1 MKYLDTKHERKSA
14 TITVLLLSILVLL
27 CFVVGQP
34 YMDPPAEYGVA
45 LDFGNS
51 SSVNNNIQAEPS
63 EPASKS
69 EEIEEIEPE
78 EVIEEEATDEVIEEE
93 VVEEE
98 VVEEEVVEDTT
109 KEEAIEAAEK
119 EAAEAAEKLLTQK
132 AEEALKIKEAKAAK
146 DKLEREAKEKAE
158 KEAKEKA
165 DRVAKA
171 KAAKEAK
178 QKAAKAKADAA
189 AKKAAKAAA
198 AAAAAKKAKEGAG
211 NKTVPFSS
219 LEDYPIYPGCEGGD
233 KNTQR
238 KCMNAK
244 LKQFLAKNF
253 NKELPSELGLTG
265 IQDIKIYF
273 VINNQGRVVSIRA
286 KAAKPELVAEAKRV
300 SKLLPK
306 MKPAMQN
313 GKAQA
318 VDYYLP
324 LKIQTGN

>member
-78 EVIEEEATDEVIEEE
+78 EVIEEEVTDEVIEEE

-98 VVEEEVVEDTT
+98 VVEDTT
-109 KEEAIEAAEK
+109 EEEAIEAAEK

-132 AEEALKIKEAKAAK
+132 AEEALKIKEAKEAK

-189 AKKAAKAAA
+189 AKKAAKA

-265 IQDIKIYF
+265 VQDIKIYF

>member
-69 EEIEEIEPE
+69 EEIEEIETE

-98 VVEEEVVEDTT
+98 VVEDTT
-109 KEEAIEAAEK
+109 EEEAIEAAEK

-132 AEEALKIKEAKAAK
+132 AEEALKIKEAKEAK

-189 AKKAAKAAA
+189 AKKAAKA

-265 IQDIKIYF
+265 VQDIKIYF

>member
-98 VVEEEVVEDTT
+98 VVEDTT

-132 AEEALKIKEAKAAK
+132 AEEALKIKEAKEAK

-165 DRVAKA
+165 DRAAKA

-189 AKKAAKAAA
+189 AKKAANAKAKAAA

-265 IQDIKIYF
+265 VQDIKIYF